1 MKWVRMA
8 NWRGIGSFLF
18 CGLLLATTGCN
29 LQGKMEWVQ
38 PTTTA
43 PRVGEVYCIRGWH
56 GIWSKG
62 IDEMA
67 KQLNEKGVTAHV
79 FMPEQ
84 AHELAATLV
93 QRYKNSP
100 QHEPICFIGHSWG
113 VDASLIV
120 AKELDKAGL
129 TVDMICCLDAVD
141 QTTVSKNVRVCHNYW
156 MPGIFLNTNLLRGI
170 PLKQEPGST
179 GQLFNYDCNKE
190 YRSWRSDGTNHIT
203 FDDDPKI
210 QKRIVEQVLQACP
223 ERSKWVHSAPSAPAS
238 APSASARGE

>member
-1 MKWVRMA
+1 VLCA
-8 NWRGIGSFLF
+8 LIF
-18 CGLLLATTGCN
+18 GLGGCN

-56 GIWSKG
+56 GIWSLG

-84 AHELAATLV
+84 VNTLAATIV
-93 QRYKNSP
+93 ERYKNAP

-113 VDASLIV
+113 VDGSLII
-120 AKELDKAGL
+120 ARELEKVGI
-129 TVDMICCLDAVD
+129 TVDVIVCLDSVN
-141 QTTVSKNVRVCHNYW
+141 QTTVPKNVRLCYNYW
-156 MPGIFLNTNLLRGI
+156 MPGFIGDTNLLRGI

-179 GQLFNYDCNKE
+179 GQLFNYNCSGE
-190 YRSWRSDGTNHIT
+190 YRSWRSDGVNHIN

-210 QKRIVEQVLQACP
+210 QKRIVDNVLEVCP
-223 ERSKWVHSAPSAPAS
+223 ERSKWVPPGPATSPAS
-238 APSASARGE
+238 